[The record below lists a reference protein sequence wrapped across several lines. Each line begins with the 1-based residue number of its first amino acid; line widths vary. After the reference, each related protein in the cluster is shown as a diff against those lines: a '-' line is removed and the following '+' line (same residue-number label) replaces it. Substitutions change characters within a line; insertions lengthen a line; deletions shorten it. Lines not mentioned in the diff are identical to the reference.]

1 MNLNPLR
8 IVHLNTYDVTGGAA
22 LATYRLHKGLCQL
35 GHDSSMLVADRKSDD
50 PTVLAMAPRRD
61 ITSRLRWRLREKQIN
76 LSFSRYGSTR
86 PAGYELFS
94 DDRSIYGDIVLRQL
108 PSCDIINLHWIAG
121 LVDYQSFF
129 SAIPRSVPIFWRL
142 SDMSALTGGCHFDH
156 GCGRHETGCGACPQI
171 GSNDAHDLSHQI
183 WQRKRSVFNSL
194 EPERLHIIA
203 LNRWMADMVSRS
215 PLLRKFPVTIVPNG
229 VDTDVFAP
237 RDPRTARDVLGIPQD
252 ARVILFAADS
262 ITNRRKGFALL
273 DKALRGLRDFNNLFL
288 ISVGRGTPQVDTDI
302 PHLNL
307 GHVEND
313 RLLSLIYSAADLY
326 ALPSLQD
333 NQPNTALEAMA
344 CGTPVVGF
352 DTGGIPDMVR
362 PGITGL
368 LAPVED
374 VTSLCRAIAD
384 LLQCSDT
391 RMAMGAACRRIVLKE
406 YRRDTQIRRY
416 IELYEGSLPQ
426 TSSTCRR

>member
-1 MNLNPLR
+1 
-8 IVHLNTYDVTGGAA
+8 
-22 LATYRLHKGLCQL
+22 
-35 GHDSSMLVADRKSDD
+35 MLVAYRGSDD
-50 PTVLAMAPRRD
+50 PTVIALAPRQD
-61 ITSRLRWRLREKQIN
+61 LTSRLRWRLREKQIN
-76 LSFSRYGSTR
+76 LSFSRYVSTR
-86 PAGYELFS
+86 PAGYERFS
-94 DDRSIYGDIVLRQL
+94 DDRSIFGDILLHQL

-121 LVDYQSFF
+121 FVDYQSFF
-129 SAIPRSVPIFWRL
+129 SAVPRSVPIFWTL
-142 SDMSALTGGCHFDH
+142 HDMNALTGGCHFDD
-156 GCGRHETGCGACPQI
+156 GCNRYETGCGACPQI
-171 GSNDAHDLSHQI
+171 GSSDSHDLSHQI
-183 WQRKRSVFNSL
+183 WQRKQSIFGRL

-203 LNRWMADMVSRS
+203 NNRWMVNLVSRS
-215 PLLRKFPVTIVPNG
+215 PLLRTFPVTVVPSG

-237 RDPRTARDVLGIPQD
+237 RDPRSARDVLGIPQD

-273 DKALRGLRDFNNLFL
+273 DKALKGLRDFNNLLL

-307 GHVEND
+307 GHVGNG

-326 ALPSLQD
+326 AIPSLQD
-333 NQPNTALEAMA
+333 NQPNTVLEAMA

-352 DTGGIPDMVR
+352 DAGGIPDMVR

-384 LLQCSDT
+384 LLKCSDT
-391 RMAMGAACRRIVLKE
+391 RMAMGAACRQIVMKE
-406 YRRDTQIRRY
+406 YRREMQIRRY
-416 IELYEGSLPQ
+416 IELYEESLTQ
-426 TSSTCRR
+426 TYSDGRR